1 MIIVGNLEKAVRAA
15 TSLNDF
21 IVINEED
28 YFDFQNAIREACG
41 DSPLKPSEAPN
52 PNEDPRI
59 TAIKAK
65 ARARDRVK
73 AKQGS
78 ANGISI

>member
-21 IVINEED
+21 IIINEED
-28 YFDFQNAIREACG
+28 YFDFQNAIREVCG
-41 DSPLKPSEAPN
+41 DSPQKPSEAPN

-59 TAIKAK
+59 AAIKAK
-65 ARARDRVK
+65 ARARDRLK
-73 AKQGS
+73 AK
-78 ANGISI
+78 

>member
-1 MIIVGNLEKAVRAA
+1 VAIKIDTIEQLV
-15 TSLNDF
+15 T
-21 IVINEED
+21 IEEEE
-28 YFDFQNAIREACG
+28 YFDFQNMVREVCG
-41 DSPLKPSEAPN
+41 NKPLTLPEP
-52 PNEDPRI
+52 PDPDEDPRI